1 MAAEGPIRLG
11 LMIYPEQLISLVLG
25 ACIATA
31 LLVRS
36 VGGRTRDA
44 APWPDL
50 ALALVAVGVGI
61 HLAIRFPVLSQ
72 QFYMHLG
79 ESTVIGF
86 LLVPLLLEALRRTT
100 GWGLV
105 SVVALFVLYGLFA
118 DHVPGQLQ
126 GRAIVPMNFVP
137 FVAIDST
144 AIFGTPLQVVANIVI
159 VYVLF
164 GNLLTVTGGSRWFT
178 DLAIAL
184 VGRSRGGSAKIAIVA
199 STFFGSISG
208 SAVANVVSTGIIPSR

>member
-1 MAAEGPIRLG
+1 M
-11 LMIYPEQLISLVLG
+11 
-25 ACIATA
+25 
-31 LLVRS
+31 
-36 VGGRTRDA
+36 
-44 APWPDL
+44 
-50 ALALVAVGVGI
+50 GVGI

-164 GNLLTVTGGSRWFT
+164 GNLLTVTGGSAGSPTWRSPWS
-178 DLAIAL
+178 AAAAAARPRSPSSPRPSSA
-184 VGRSRGGSAKIAIVA
+184 RSRAAPWPMSSRQA
-199 STFFGSISG
+199 SS
-208 SAVANVVSTGIIPSR
+208 PSR